1 MTQQTPAERL
11 EPVLHNLTS
20 LLKDIEQLKNMDWK
34 LLNSRPIFDIGLEI
48 SKWEPFSEISHV
60 SVSDINFSSNTTQKG
75 IDLLDDP

>member
-1 MTQQTPAERL
+1 
-11 EPVLHNLTS
+11 
-20 LLKDIEQLKNMDWK
+20 MDWK

-60 SVSDINFSSNTTQKG
+60 TVSDINFSSNTTQKG